1 MPSNESLSCN
11 ELQCEKKRQF
21 MSDTGKSNKLISK
34 YVIRENRH
42 VVPNEKERKDII
54 GSLNK
59 VIFFY
64 NLDAK
69 VKNELVS
76 CMWFREYTDSEV
88 IMQQGSKASAEL
100 FIMKKGQVD
109 LLTKYSSEVKKIKTC
124 REGDVIG
131 AVEFINE
138 GLNCLSNVV
147 CVKEAQVWVID
158 KPSFSNTLRNMGKD
172 VPTDEDMKN
181 VRIQIL
187 LSLSPLFRYVQV
199 EDVFKLTHLAGLR
212 KCKTNDKIKSLDMND
227 NDNENKDQYFYIIES
242 GSALVYFGKESRGE
256 LGRTDHFGE
265 LSFIDKTLPL
275 FLLATTDLTLV
286 SFDSSVFNI
295 ALRPIHHILFFKGKN
310 KTGKNRPD
318 VKISITYQNITLTS
332 YGRSNDLQIFL
343 SILKPVQRHSLSSDI
358 LSVCNTPHLSR
369 TDLNEN
375 IHHLPSLYF
384 PLTSDANIDEPS
396 HIRFKVLSM
405 IGSGRFSTVY
415 KVVSENNGQIYALKI
430 MKKIEVYTF
439 IQHIIQESSIS
450 GMLINEFC
458 TRKYASFQDAENLYQ
473 IIEFMPSNLA
483 KQLGLTSDQSKK
495 TNLCFTSICKSSRWT
510 NRGFKESIA
519 RFYAGC
525 IILGLEYLHAQNIIY
540 RDLKPEN
547 VLIDNYGYARLSDF
561 GFAKFLGHSGR
572 TYTYCGTI
580 GFMAPEIIAG
590 EGYNHSVDL
599 WSLGMTIFFM
609 IKFSF
614 PFEIPHIEPHRAI
627 LRQTC
632 SPNKKI
638 KMPKRISNDLCHLL
652 TRLLER
658 DPKKRIGCVHG
669 ISEIKGHPWFEG
681 FNWDTLKKKNY
692 KAPVLFSHPDVN
704 SSFFKLEQNLE
715 RSFDDNLQCQET
727 NFTDF

>member
-1 MPSNESLSCN
+1 MPSNESLSSN

-21 MSDTGKSNKLISK
+21 MSDTGISNKLISK

-54 GSLNK
+54 DSLNK
-59 VIFFY
+59 VLFFY

-69 VKNELVS
+69 VKDKLVS

-88 IMQQGSKASAEL
+88 IMQQGSEASPEL
-100 FIMKKGQVD
+100 FVIKKGQVD
-109 LLTKYSSEVKKIKTC
+109 LLTRYSSKVKKIKTC

-131 AVEFINE
+131 AVEFIDE

-158 KPSFSNTLRNMGKD
+158 KASFSNTLRNMGRD
-172 VPTDEDMKN
+172 FPTDEDMKN

-199 EDVFKLTHLAGLR
+199 EDVFKLTYLADLR
-212 KCKTNDKIKSLDMND
+212 KYRMNDKIRSIDI
-227 NDNENKDQYFYIIES
+227 NENKYEDQYFYIIES

-275 FLLATTDLTLV
+275 FLLATTDLTV
-286 SFDSSVFNI
+286 VRFDSSVFNI

-332 YGRSNDLQIFL
+332 YGKRNDLQIFL
-343 SILKPVQRHSLSSDI
+343 SILKPGQRHSSSLDISSAFNKTHLSSI
-358 LSVCNTPHLSR
+358 
-369 TDLNEN
+369 DLNEI
-375 IHHLPSLYF
+375 IHHPPSPYF

-415 KVVSENNGQIYALKI
+415 KVVSEDNGQIYALKM
-430 MKKIEVYTF
+430 MKKIEVYEF
-439 IQHIIQESSIS
+439 IQHVIQESSIS
-450 GMLINEFC
+450 GMLINDFC

-473 IIEFMPSNLA
+473 ILEFMPSNLA
-483 KQLGLTSDQSKK
+483 KQLGLTSDQSLKS
-495 TNLCFTSICKSSRWT
+495 NRCFTSICKSSRST
-510 NRGFKESIA
+510 NRGFKEGVA
-519 RFYAGC
+519 KFYAGC
-525 IILGLEYLHAQNIIY
+525 IIMGLEYLHAQNIIY

-599 WSLGMTIFFM
+599 WSLGMTICFM
-609 IKFSF
+609 INFSF

-638 KMPKRISNDLCHLL
+638 KMPKHISNNLSDLL

-658 DPKKRIGCVHG
+658 NPEKRIGCVHG
-669 ISEIKGHPWFEG
+669 VSEIKGHPWFEG
-681 FNWDTLKKKNY
+681 FNWDTLRKKNY
-692 KAPVLFSHPDVN
+692 KAPVLFSHPDTN
-704 SSFFKLEQNLE
+704 PSFINLEKTLE

-727 NFTDF
+727 NFTNF